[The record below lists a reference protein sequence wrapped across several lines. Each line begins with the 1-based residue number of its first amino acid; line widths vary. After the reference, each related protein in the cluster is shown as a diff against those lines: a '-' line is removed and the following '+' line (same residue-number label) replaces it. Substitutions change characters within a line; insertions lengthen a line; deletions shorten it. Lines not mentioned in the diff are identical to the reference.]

1 MVPFDKLYELQ
12 HFLSSNEWGN
22 EFYLTLS
29 IIVQDSIYRKIL
41 QMLIADT
48 KKIFNN
54 YQSILLYYY
63 KKFWKI
69 IEWTIEIII
78 LIWE

>member
-1 MVPFDKLYELQ
+1 MLILLIQ
-12 HFLSSNEWGN
+12 
-22 EFYLTLS
+22 
-29 IIVQDSIYRKIL
+29 KIL
-41 QMLIADT
+41 
-48 KKIFNN
+48 FNN

-78 LIWE
+78 LRYENRWINIILFIYIILINLYFTSIYIKWEIKI